1 MSLKEECWEWL
12 SVLQWVLSRVTGM
25 AQSMAKAKAD
35 YWEHMKAEQSEEC
48 WDQMTATPWD

>member
-1 MSLKEECWEWL
+1 MSWDKPKVSLKEECWEWL

-35 YWEHMKAEQSEEC
+35 YWEHMKAEQSEKC
-48 WDQMTATPWD
+48 WV